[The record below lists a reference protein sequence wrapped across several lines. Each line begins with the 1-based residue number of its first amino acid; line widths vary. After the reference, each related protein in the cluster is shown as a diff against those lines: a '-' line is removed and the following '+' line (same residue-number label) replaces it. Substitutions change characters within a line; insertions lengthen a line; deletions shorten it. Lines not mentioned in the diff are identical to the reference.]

1 MALLKEGVYI
11 TCNNFRM
18 KKLLLIFSTLIIFT
32 NVSYASFPVDNELIK
47 ISNQI
52 DITERM
58 EETFS
63 NPNEILLFILGIGFL
78 AGMAF
83 LIYWGV
89 KKIISQF
96 REGDRRKINLIIGLL
111 LVVLVFI
118 WLQIIE
124 VGYTANH

>member
-1 MALLKEGVYI
+1 MKNLL
-11 TCNNFRM
+11 F
-18 KKLLLIFSTLIIFT
+18 IFITLITFA

-111 LVVLVFI
+111 LVL
-118 WLQIIE
+118 L
-124 VGYTANH
+124 

>member
-1 MALLKEGVYI
+1 MIRLVLFTIALI
-11 TCNNFRM
+11 
-18 KKLLLIFSTLIIFT
+18 SFT
-32 NVSYASFPVDNELIK
+32 NVSYASFPVDNELTE

-52 DITERM
+52 HNTERM

-63 NPNEILLFILGIGFL
+63 NGPGSDILLFIFGIGIL
-78 AGMAF
+78 AAMAF

-96 REGDRRKINLIIGLL
+96 REGDRRKKINLIIALL

>member
-1 MALLKEGVYI
+1 MKNLL
-11 TCNNFRM
+11 F
-18 KKLLLIFSTLIIFT
+18 IFITLITFA

>member
-1 MALLKEGVYI
+1 MRNLL
-11 TCNNFRM
+11 F
-18 KKLLLIFSTLIIFT
+18 IFFTLITFA

-52 DITERM
+52 DIIERM

-78 AGMAF
+78 AATAF
-83 LIYWGV
+83 FIYWGV
-89 KKIISQF
+89 KKIISKF
-96 REGDRRKINLIIGLL
+96 REGDRRKKINLIIGLL

-118 WLQIIE
+118 WSQIIE